1 MVVPESATEALRWAL
16 TLLLPLL
23 LGVLLTWL
31 LPGAGMT
38 TRTRSWLRGL
48 QVLGLLLA
56 LIGVITPLVLFP
68 VAVVLM
74 FCAIFSGLLQIL
86 SQFTATF
93 SCPELPLAAQADVL
107 IQPGLALWVFATAL
121 RWLSRRKLLQRRL
134 PGQPVSEPQDQI
146 KPLE

>member
-1 MVVPESATEALRWAL
+1 MALPESAAEALRWAL

-23 LGVLLTWL
+23 LALLLTWL

-38 TRTRSWLRGL
+38 ARTRRWLRGL
-48 QVLGLLLA
+48 QVLGLVLA

-68 VAVVLM
+68 VVVVLM

-86 SQFTATF
+86 SQFTASF

-107 IQPGLALWVFATAL
+107 IQPGLALSVFATAR
-121 RWLSRRKLLQRRL
+121 RWLLRRKLLKRRL
-134 PGQPVSEPQDQI
+134 PGHPVLEPPDKI
-146 KPLE
+146 MMVE